1 MDDVIRDN
9 LDVDGPRWNQKY
21 FIAYRIANHNWLTI
35 HTHSRALQLVFH
47 VKKGAFVQSE
57 VAELLGIEEFNQDDS
72 LSEKLGLPSSVRV
85 QNRNEITDF
94 VILRI
99 KDDFKLES
107 KEFHEFLKKTYSAA
121 QK

>member
-1 MDDVIRDN
+1 
-9 LDVDGPRWNQKY
+9 
-21 FIAYRIANHNWLTI
+21 
-35 HTHSRALQLVFH
+35 LVFH